1 MSNSNNNML
10 NHPVLP
16 LLKHIRTIA
25 GFAEE
30 GVWDARHATELAN
43 LSQDIKVEKVGIDIN
58 SIPDIWAR
66 PLLFEMALFD
76 VPASDGSYE
85 GHLLHKRVLGEWR
98 GLIAM
103 LALKEAGHIQDL
115 TALSIT
121 VPMDAAAKNSAPAF
135 LRAAANLIP
144 TGTNSNG
151 YYRRGDFVAPALYL
165 SLQKSTNRNDVTHDS
180 RGDINRLL

>member
-1 MSNSNNNML
+1 MS

-16 LLKHIRTIA
+16 LLKTTRTIA

-43 LSQDIKVEKVGIDIN
+43 LSQDIKVTKVGIDIN

-76 VPASDGSYE
+76 IPAADDSYR

-98 GLIAM
+98 GLIAL
-103 LALKEAGHIQDL
+103 LALREAGHIQDL
-115 TALSIT
+115 TA
-121 VPMDAAAKNSAPAF
+121 VPINVPIDAAARSAAPAF
-135 LRAAANLIP
+135 LRAAANLVP
-144 TGTNSNG
+144 TGTIDAETSWHQ
-151 YYRRGDFVAPALYL
+151 LYIL
-165 SLQKSTNRNDVTHDS
+165 LYKNRPIGITSPTTLVVTSTD
-180 RGDINRLL
+180 